1 MPAIIFIC
9 TANICRSP
17 LATALFREKV
27 RQSDERWRVE
37 SAGTWAYEGE
47 RAVEN
52 VFQVLESRGLDISD
66 HRSRLATHDLL
77 ASFDLIL
84 TMEQGHME
92 ALKAE
97 YPDLAGRIYMLS
109 EVTSQNLD
117 IKDPMGGPLYEFEET
132 AKEFERIFDQGF
144 ENILRLA
151 KNAPQSKIE

>member
-27 RQSDERWRVE
+27 RQSDESWRVE